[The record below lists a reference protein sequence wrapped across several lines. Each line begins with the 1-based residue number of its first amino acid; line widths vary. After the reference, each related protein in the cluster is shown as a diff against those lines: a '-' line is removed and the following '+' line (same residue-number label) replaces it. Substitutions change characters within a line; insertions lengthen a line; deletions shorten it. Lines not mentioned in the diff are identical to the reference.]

1 MMCRSH
7 YEDYKKSCE
16 EIHEKARYR
25 NYPMS
30 FSILSDFQEDDLQ
43 EMMDLG
49 VKYSGQGSF
58 AEPAGMVASPIMNN
72 FYVRDMCDNFR
83 NHSISNPVAT
93 SWASAA
99 IIAAE
104 AALQQ
109 SGNYEKLSFY
119 CLYHYL
125 LRSMEMSLSNVSPSS
140 IIRFLSENGLKR
152 ESEINTSNLL
162 DEICSVL
169 DSNIRFDVYKTIF
182 PINANAVSGSDI
194 YKES

>member
-1 MMCRSH
+1 MCRSH

-83 NHSISNPVAT
+83 NYSISNPVAT
-93 SWASAA
+93 SWATAA

-109 SGNYEKLSFY
+109 SGNFQPKTSDRPLGRERPETRPRHRQSRCRNHFPAKIRRQLGTARCRNQPQHIPHGRFRSDQKSRRDPV
-119 CLYHYL
+119 YL
-125 LRSMEMSLSNVSPSS
+125 RRP
-140 IIRFLSENGLKR
+140 RQRGAACGL
-152 ESEINTSNLL
+152 
-162 DEICSVL
+162 
-169 DSNIRFDVYKTIF
+169 
-182 PINANAVSGSDI
+182 
-194 YKES
+194 